1 MSKTHSFFYYM
12 KALAFKGKPKTKQN
26 IICQTKLAITTFLN
40 MQMVPKV
47 YDIRKSMY
55 IITYIDKI
63 LPNLIKEQTPIQEG
77 KGKFL
82 KKQKGREEQH
92 LINT

>member
-1 MSKTHSFFYYM
+1 
-12 KALAFKGKPKTKQN
+12 
-26 IICQTKLAITTFLN
+26 
-40 MQMVPKV
+40 MVPKV

>member
-1 MSKTHSFFYYM
+1 
-12 KALAFKGKPKTKQN
+12 
-26 IICQTKLAITTFLN
+26 
-40 MQMVPKV
+40 
-47 YDIRKSMY
+47 MY
-55 IITYIDKI
+55 IITYIDKT

-82 KKQKGREEQH
+82 EEKEGREKLEGQH